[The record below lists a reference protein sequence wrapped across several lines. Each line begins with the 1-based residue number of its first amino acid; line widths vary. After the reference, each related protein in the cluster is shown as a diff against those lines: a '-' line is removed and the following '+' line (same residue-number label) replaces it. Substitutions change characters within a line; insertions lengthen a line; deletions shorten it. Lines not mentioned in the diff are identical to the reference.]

1 MSDKSSSERL
11 AALEAKL
18 DIFYSLLTE
27 IRDDLKSHPSKDD
40 YDDLKIRV
48 KDLED
53 GQGKLAIKL
62 ATGMGLLTILA
73 SVAARYLFTA

>member
-1 MSDKSSSERL
+1 MTDTTSSERL

-40 YDDLKIRV
+40 YDDLKVRI

-53 GQGKLAIKL
+53 GQLKVIVKL
-62 ATGMGLLTILA
+62 ATGMGLLTILT
-73 SVAARYLFTA
+73 SVAVRYLLTI